1 VAKAVAEQNAA
12 NLKARANADAAAIV
26 DLKERLEQATGSSN
40 AARLAADRRIAALE
54 EQVRV
59 T

>member
-1 VAKAVAEQNAA
+1 MAEQNAA
-12 NLKARANADAAAIV
+12 NLKARANADAAAIA